1 MVFQLEC
8 FLVGSVLA
16 LVLKPCGLEC
26 HANNTLL
33 YLRAPIDAPL
43 DEMHSVFLLIN
54 CNPVVV
60 YQYVWAHSCALSQ
73 GHTQQHT
80 LAYIHTLIVMI
91 NVPLLGDKINQFL
104 CRVILRHQRRNGLSS
119 LSYTVPS
126 FSLLLQ
132 SESCVNISGREQFSE
147 DTQTVNL
154 TLPYYLQSIYDV
166 PLCS

>member
-1 MVFQLEC
+1 MTSSHIVQGARGRKQREHKQESGGGMVFQLEC

-54 CNPVVV
+54 CNAVVV

-104 CRVILRHQRRNGLSS
+104 CHIEALEEKWFIIFVIHCTLVQSA
-119 LSYTVPS
+119 PS
-126 FSLLLQ
+126 K
-132 SESCVNISGREQFSE
+132 
-147 DTQTVNL
+147 
-154 TLPYYLQSIYDV
+154 
-166 PLCS
+166 